1 MNRVLGAARMQLAH
15 PLLAFGVPVAIV
27 CSSFAINLA
36 IWGLGD
42 VAAQSPGD
50 GSTGGLISLYIT
62 VLVIFIQA
70 VTQISPFA
78 MCLSLSRP
86 AFYAGTALS
95 AVAQSVV
102 YGVAL
107 CVLEAIEKA
116 TGASRVQLHFWAP
129 APVDVANPAL
139 QFAVFALPMLACAFI
154 GMGIGVVFKRWGTPG
169 IYALTLGSLLLTG
182 LAAVWVTWQ
191 AAWTDLGGWLLDQ
204 SAASLTIALPAVV
217 IVVLAGLSYLGLR
230 RAVP

>member
-15 PLLAFGVPVAIV
+15 PLLAFGVPIAIV

-36 IWGLGD
+36 IWGVGD
-42 VAAQSPGD
+42 VADQSPGD
-50 GSTGGLISLYIT
+50 GSTGGVISLYIT

-70 VTQISPFA
+70 VTQVFPFA
-78 MCLSLSRP
+78 MGLSLSRR

-95 AVAQSVV
+95 AVAQSVL
-102 YGVAL
+102 YGAAL

-116 TGASRVQLHFWAP
+116 TGGWGVRLHFWAP
-129 APVDVANPAL
+129 APVDVDDPAL

-169 IYALTLGSLLLTG
+169 IYALTLGSLLIAG
-182 LAAVWVTWQ
+182 LASVWVTWR
-191 AAWTDLGGWLLDQ
+191 AAWGDLGTWLLDQ
-204 SAASLTIALPAVV
+204 SAATLTIALPAVV
-217 IVVLAGLSYLGLR
+217 VVVLAALSYLGLR